1 MMSCAT
7 TGSHKASDLADD
19 DEGTVW
25 DGRRGKRC
33 TFRDTLSHS
42 PNVTVYFR
50 CSREFLGKS
59 AVSKDLVGTTTKKKT
74 RMILTTF
81 FSGSSPLFCGM
92 QGNLKALTH
101 GVIALGGWS
110 SQKRRVAVA
119 LQTWCVIR
127 YDLKLRIQQ
136 QTHIHIIMK
145 TIVAN
150 TCAKGAAAAE
160 KRT

>member
-59 AVSKDLVGTTTKKKT
+59 AVSKDLVGTTTKKNKDDFDN
-74 RMILTTF
+74 F

-92 QGNLKALTH
+92 QGNLKSTH
-101 GVIALGGWS
+101 TWRDRVGWM
-110 SQKRRVAVA
+110 V
-119 LQTWCVIR
+119 
-127 YDLKLRIQQ
+127 
-136 QTHIHIIMK
+136 
-145 TIVAN
+145 
-150 TCAKGAAAAE
+150 
-160 KRT
+160 